1 MNGLISENYFTPKGL
16 MDRKFSA
23 VILFA
28 FFVAVP
34 ACAQN
39 SSSDTVLNI
48 ADMDKTIDPCV
59 DFYAYSCGRWV
70 RNNPIPPDQASWSTY
85 GKLQDE
91 NRAQLRT
98 ILEDAAKTNAARDA
112 ATQKIGDYYASC
124 MDEAA
129 IEKLGAK
136 PLLKELDRIAGLKS
150 KQELADFAATA
161 QFPPS
166 LDAGGTLFAFRSNQD
181 FKDSTQVIA
190 EADQG
195 GLGLPDRDYYFK
207 DDAKSQ
213 EIRKAYLTHVAKM
226 FELLGGKGDDDAA
239 AQAATVMRI
248 ETALAKAQ
256 MTRVERRDPPKL
268 YHKMS
273 VEDLKKLAPAFDWST
288 YFRETGVGSLLSLNV
303 VAPDY
308 FRAMS
313 EEIEKESLT
322 DWKTYLQWHA
332 THDAATDLSSA
343 FVKEDFS
350 FYGKTLRGREE
361 LPPRWKRCTSDV
373 DNDLG
378 EALGQAYVTKYFS
391 PEAQQAALKIVKEVE
406 AAMRS
411 EIHALPWMGA
421 TTKEQALAKLDAIA
435 NKIGYPDK
443 WRDYSS
449 LEIVRGD
456 EIGNS
461 ERASWFEFHRW
472 LAKIGKPVDRQEWG
486 MTPPTVNA
494 YYDPQKNDINFPAGI
509 LQPPL
514 FSALSDA
521 APNYG
526 DTGAT
531 MGHELTHAF
540 DDEGSQFDAQG
551 NLRNWWT
558 EADRKQFEQR
568 AQCVVDQFSGYT
580 IIDDVKIN
588 GKLTNGEDLA
598 DLGGTL
604 LAYLAWKE
612 DTTDRKLEPLD
623 GLTPDQRFFVAYG
636 QSWCTNERDENK
648 RLRATVDP
656 HSPEKYRANG
666 VVSNMN
672 EFREAFHCKP
682 GQPMVRENTCRVW

>member
-1 MNGLISENYFTPKGL
+1 MTWKILALIL
-16 MDRKFSA
+16 A
-23 VILFA
+23 ALA
-28 FFVAVP
+28 AAVP
-34 ACAQN
+34 AYAQH
-39 SSSDTVLNI
+39 SAFEPVLDVSAMDRTV
-48 ADMDKTIDPCV
+48 DPCV
-59 DFYAYSCGRWV
+59 DFYAYSCGGWIKK
-70 RNNPIPPDQASWSTY
+70 NPIPPDQSSWGTY
-85 GKLQDE
+85 GKLEDE

-98 ILEDAAKTNAARDA
+98 ILENAANPSATRDA
-112 ATQKIGDYYASC
+112 VTQKIGDYYASC
-124 MDEAA
+124 MDEPA

-136 PLLKELDRIAGLKS
+136 PLLPELKRIADLKS
-150 KQELADFAATA
+150 KLDLAEYVATA

-166 LDAGGTLFAFRSNQD
+166 LYGGGMLFTFRSNQD

-195 GLGLPDRDYYFK
+195 GLGLPDRDYYLK
-207 DDAKSQ
+207 DDAKS
-213 EIRKAYLTHVAKM
+213 EELRKAYVAHVAKM
-226 FELLGGKGDDDAA
+226 FELLGAKPADAA
-239 AQAATVMRI
+239 AEAATVMRI
-248 ETALAKAQ
+248 EMALAKGQ
-256 MTRVERRDPPKL
+256 MTRVERRDPPQL

-273 VEDLKKLAPAFDWST
+273 VEELQKLAPAFGWKM
-288 YFRETGVGSLLSLNV
+288 YLAKTGVESLASPLGTLNV
-303 VAPDY
+303 VTPGY
-308 FRAMS
+308 FHLMS
-313 EEIEKESLT
+313 EEIEKESLA

-332 THDAATDLSSA
+332 AHDAASNLSSA
-343 FVKEDFS
+343 FVKENFS

-361 LPPRWKRCTSDV
+361 LPPRWKRCTNDV

-378 EALGQAYVTKYFS
+378 EALGQAYVAKYFS
-391 PEAQQAALKIVKEVE
+391 PEAKQAALKIVKEIE
-406 AAMRS
+406 AAMQD
-411 EIHALPWMGA
+411 EIQALPWMGA
-421 TTKEQALAKLDAIA
+421 ATKEQALTKLHAIA
-435 NKIGYPDK
+435 NKIGYPDT

-449 LEIVRGD
+449 LEIMRGD

-472 LAKIGKPVDRQEWG
+472 LAKIGKPVDRKEWD

-494 YYDPQKNDINFPAGI
+494 DYDPQRNDINFPAGV

-558 EADRKQFEQR
+558 DADRKEFEKR
-568 AQCVVDQFSGYT
+568 AQCVVDQYSGYT
-580 IIDDVKIN
+580 IIDDIKIN

-604 LAYLAWKE
+604 LAYLAWRE
-612 DTTDRKLEPLD
+612 DTKDQKLEPLD
-623 GLTPDQRFFVAYG
+623 GLTPEQRFFVAYG
-636 QSWCTNERDENK
+636 QSWCTNERDEDK

-666 VVSNMN
+666 VVSNMM
-672 EFREAFHCKP
+672 EFRAAFHCKS
-682 GQPMVRENTCRVW
+682 GQPMVRENACRVW